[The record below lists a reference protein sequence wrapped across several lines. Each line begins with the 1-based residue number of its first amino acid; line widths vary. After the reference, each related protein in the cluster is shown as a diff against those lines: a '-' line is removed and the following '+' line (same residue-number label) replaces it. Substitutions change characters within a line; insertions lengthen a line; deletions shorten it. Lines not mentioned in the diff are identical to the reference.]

1 MRLRNT
7 TTGEVI
13 ATAVQ
18 RAEGVVERIV
28 GLLNRSHIDREEGIW
43 FPNCAAIHTLGMREP
58 IDVVFLDRENRV
70 VQTLRNVRTNRVA
83 VACRG
88 AHATVELGS
97 GALDGRDILTGD
109 RLELE

>member
-1 MRLRNT
+1 MRLRNA

-18 RAEGVVERIV
+18 RADGVVERMV
-28 GLLNRSHIDREEGIW
+28 GLLNRRHINSEEGLW
-43 FPNCAAIHTLGMREP
+43 FQNCAMIHTLGMRER

-70 VQTLRNVRTNRVA
+70 VQTLRNVERNRVA
-83 VACRG
+83 VSCPG
-88 AHATVELGS
+88 AHVTVELGS
-97 GALDGRDILTGD
+97 GALDARDILSGD